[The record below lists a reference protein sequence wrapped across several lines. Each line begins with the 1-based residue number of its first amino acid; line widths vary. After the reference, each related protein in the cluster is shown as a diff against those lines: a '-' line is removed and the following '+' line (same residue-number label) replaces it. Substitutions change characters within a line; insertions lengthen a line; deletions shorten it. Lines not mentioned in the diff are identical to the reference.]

1 LAGTSCIWI
10 IGFTLGWGNLN
21 TSPGF
26 EIKCGAVIVPGS
38 NRVGSPT
45 AGRIGR
51 KDGDGRPEDGEKFLE
66 SL

>member
-1 LAGTSCIWI
+1 M
-10 IGFTLGWGNLN
+10 
-21 TSPGF
+21 
-26 EIKCGAVIVPGS
+26 PGS

-66 SL
+66 GL